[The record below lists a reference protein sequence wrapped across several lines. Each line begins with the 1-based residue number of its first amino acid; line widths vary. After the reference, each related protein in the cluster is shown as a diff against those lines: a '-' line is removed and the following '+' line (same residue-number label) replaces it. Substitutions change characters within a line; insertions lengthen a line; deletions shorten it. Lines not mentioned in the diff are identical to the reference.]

1 MNGKHLYFKYSE
13 ICRIR
18 TDAKLIVPTI
28 LVSHAIVNNHSFKV
42 CLVIRSELK
51 YTTLTS
57 FMIKINDFQDQL
69 LNSNYYYSSKRSA
82 VLRGSN
88 NLLFFLCLFFLF
100 LRKQN
105 IFMIMKTQANFN
117 QCSNIDAWKSCRH
130 SINFHCTF

>member
-1 MNGKHLYFKYSE
+1 MKYYE
-13 ICRIR
+13 ICKIGR
-18 TDAKLIVPTI
+18 DAKLIVPTI

-88 NLLFFLCLFFLF
+88 NLLFFLFLK
-100 LRKQN
+100 KQN

-130 SINFHCTF
+130 GINFHCTFLSETILPN